1 MIIFENVNKVIKKT
15 NILENINLTI
25 RGQEFICIV
34 GESGAGKSTI
44 LKLITGEDIPTSGE
58 VSVDSLIVSKMTKK
72 TLQLYRRKCGVV
84 FQDYKLLNR
93 KTVYENIAFA
103 MEACDYKSSVIKYRV
118 PRILKLVGLEG
129 KEKRYPSE
137 LSGGEQQRVSIAR
150 ALIHQPKLLLADEA
164 TGNLDQKNAEEIVRL
179 LQKIN
184 ELGTTVIITTH
195 NVNIVK
201 KLKTRIIVLQ
211 NGRIVSDKKSIS
223 N

>member
-1 MIIFENVNKVIKKT
+1 MIVFKNVNKTIKKT
-15 NILENINLTI
+15 SILEDIDFTI
-25 RGQEFICIV
+25 RGQEFVCIV

-44 LKLITGEDIPTSGE
+44 LKLITGEDIPTSGT
-58 VSVDSLIVSKMTKK
+58 VSVDGLVVSKMTKK

-103 MEACDYKSSVIKYRV
+103 MEACDYENSVIKYRV
-118 PRILKLVGLEG
+118 PRILNLVGLEG
-129 KEKRYPSE
+129 KEKRYPNE

-164 TGNLDQKNAEEIVRL
+164 TGNLDQKNAEEIIGL

-184 ELGTTVIITTH
+184 NLCTTVIITTH
-195 NVNIVK
+195 NESIFK
-201 KLKTRIIVLQ
+201 KLKSRTIVLQ
-211 NGRIVSDKKSIS
+211 EGRIISDKNPIS
-223 N
+223 S